1 MEGFLI
7 VVVAVLF
14 LMSVVSIVAIAVDAC
29 SDDFDDD

>member
-14 LMSVVSIVAIAVDAC
+14 LLSVISIVAIAVDAC
-29 SDDFDDD
+29 SDEDD